1 MATAASSWREAWK
14 ATPQFLV
21 MWSTSPKFPL
31 PTSPKAF
38 STPRRSRVSATASYT
53 LISPSPL
60 SSGCAGRYLGGRPL
74 CPQLLRAAEGHVRVE
89 LESLVGRGESEV
101 GQSLRE
107 QLERDTGLQAGERS
121 PKAEVDAVAER
132 YVLVRVLAAYVER
145 VRVLEDALVAV
156 GRGEEEHQPR
166 ALGDLDPG
174 DLHGPGGRAAPR
186 DNRGIASQ
194 GLLDGVLDQGRV
206 LPEFIPQ
213 SRLSEQL
220 AEAVQDQ
227 VRRCLVARER
237 EAVADAHNLVK
248 AEVFLVLSPDPQQ
261 VASVVVAEILRPAA
275 DEILYIVEEGSH
287 LLYGRQLLLR
297 QRASPRDL
305 QSVRA
310 PAL

>member
-14 ATPQFLV
+14 VTPQFLV

-38 STPRRSRVSATASYT
+38 STPRCPRVSAIASYT
-53 LISPSPL
+53 FISPSPL
-60 SSGCAGRYLGGRPL
+60 SSGCVGRYPGGRPFS
-74 CPQLLRAAEGHVRVE
+74 PQLLRAAERHIRVE
-89 LESLVGRGESEV
+89 LESLVGRGELEV
-101 GQSLRE
+101 GQPLRE
-107 QLERDTGLQAGERS
+107 QLECDAGLQPGERRAE
-121 PKAEVDAVAER
+121 AEVDAVAER
-132 YVLVRVLAAYVER
+132 YVLVRVLAADVER
-145 VRVLEDALVAV
+145 IRVLEDALVA
-156 GRGEEEHQPR
+156 
-166 ALGDLDPG
+166 
-174 DLHGPGGRAAPR
+174 GGRAAPR

-261 VASVVVAEILRPAA
+261 VAGVVVAEILRPAA
-275 DEILYIVEEGSH
+275 DEILNIVEEGSH

-305 QSVRA
+305 QPVRA

>member
-14 ATPQFLV
+14 VTPQFLV

-38 STPRRSRVSATASYT
+38 STPRCPRVSAIASYT
-53 LISPSPL
+53 FISPSPL
-60 SSGCAGRYLGGRPL
+60 SSGCVGRYPGGRPFS
-74 CPQLLRAAEGHVRVE
+74 PQLLRAAERHIRVE
-89 LESLVGRGESEV
+89 LESLVGRGELEV
-101 GQSLRE
+101 GQPLRE
-107 QLERDTGLQAGERS
+107 PLECDAGLQPGERRAE
-121 PKAEVDAVAER
+121 AEVDAVAER
-132 YVLVRVLAAYVER
+132 YVLVRVLAADVER
-145 VRVLEDALVAV
+145 IR
-156 GRGEEEHQPR
+156 
-166 ALGDLDPG
+166 DLDPG